1 MRSVQKDWDLVGGG
15 AHARIRRTRTHAC
28 PHGGSA
34 PCLGAAHHPERQD
47 QPSRSYGNTVDARVR
62 QQRSPLL
69 EVRVP
74 VAMSIASRSSSKL
87 SVVGLWSRFLLAVLA
102 LLLCLRLW
110 FILFHEPSC
119 SITNRHDSPCSI
131 MTSHGPSWSIVICA
145 RFGKCFGVDPGL
157 SEGRQRVIRRR
168 SGGHSR
174 RVGYISW
181 TVGAGLL
188 CAHHVV
194 RLPRSGPNYC
204 IPFVDT
210 QTQSR
215 GTRKRR
221 IGPVFNNAVAILT
234 TVHDW

>member
-1 MRSVQKDWDLVGGG
+1 M
-15 AHARIRRTRTHAC
+15 HAC

-119 SITNRHDSPCSI
+119 SITNRQ
-131 MTSHGPSWSIVICA
+131 
-145 RFGKCFGVDPGL
+145 
-157 SEGRQRVIRRR
+157 E
-168 SGGHSR
+168 
-174 RVGYISW
+174 
-181 TVGAGLL
+181 
-188 CAHHVV
+188 
-194 RLPRSGPNYC
+194 
-204 IPFVDT
+204 
-210 QTQSR
+210 
-215 GTRKRR
+215 
-221 IGPVFNNAVAILT
+221 
-234 TVHDW
+234 